1 EIYCLILGEGITS
14 RSLDDNKSKLDLL
27 KKNAIQAQKILG
39 IKEIFFENFSDNR
52 FDEKP
57 LLDIVKK
64 VEEHV
69 YNIKPDI
76 IFVAGWRY
84 KIPKEQYSIP
94 SKGCIVFH
102 DSLLPK
108 YRGFAPMNWAIIN
121 GEKQIGATM
130 FYIADEI
137 DSGDVITQRSVDVEL
152 LDTAESLEKAIAK
165 FYTDML
171 EGILLVIE
179 SGQVNRRPQDHSK
192 ATYTCKRTPED
203 GLIDWR
209 QSSMQIY
216 NLIRGLSYPY
226 PNAFTYLNGKKIY
239 IGKAKLNESK
249 NYVGRIAGK
258 VVAIVEGKWIEVLTG
273 DGSLI
278 VKTDGLIKSIKTTLG
293 RS

>member
-1 EIYCLILGEGITS
+1 MRVVLFGGG
-14 RSLDDNKSKLDLL
+14 NKGTTIL
-27 KKNAIQAQKILG
+27 KKLIELKQEVVGVFYFYEDTHENIWYEAIEHRARENKIRAFAHG
-39 IKEIFFENFSDNR
+39 GDNHAIL
-52 FDEKP
+52 ES
-57 LLDIVKK
+57 
-64 VEEHV
+64 
-69 YNIKPDI
+69 IKPDI